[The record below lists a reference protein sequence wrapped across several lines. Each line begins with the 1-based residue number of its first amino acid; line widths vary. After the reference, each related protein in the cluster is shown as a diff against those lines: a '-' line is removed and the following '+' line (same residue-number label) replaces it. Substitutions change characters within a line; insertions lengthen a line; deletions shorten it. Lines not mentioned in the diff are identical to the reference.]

1 MPVMERVHLLTNV
14 DIALTCSGFRAAHSL
29 WYSRMG
35 SIKVLKTSAFV
46 AVVTVLLSNMCF
58 RNLPNAR
65 LAVSTLCL
73 PSSPSSRFSVMIDP
87 RYLKA
92 PRWVTPSILVDAYVI
107 YLSPIWIGDLS

>member
-1 MPVMERVHLLTNV
+1 MTNV

-65 LAVSTLCL
+65 LAVSTLVVVVVVVNL
-73 PSSPSSRFSVMIDP
+73 
-87 RYLKA
+87 L
-92 PRWVTPSILVDAYVI
+92 
-107 YLSPIWIGDLS
+107 LSPGVCALADALPFGV